1 MRIAITGAT
10 GFLGKALAARLNEQG
25 HVLHL
30 LSRSGGEATGP
41 NQAFRWDAMA
51 GEPPEESLQ
60 DVDAVVHLAG
70 ESVAQ
75 RWSPEVKRRIRDSRV
90 LGTQRL
96 VQALSTLSRRP
107 EVLVSASAI
116 GYYGDRG
123 DQLLTEESDPGRDF
137 LSKVCEEWERSA
149 DLAAALGIR
158 VVKIRIGIVLGPE
171 GGALKQ
177 MLPPFRAG
185 LAGRLGSGKQWMS
198 WIHRDD
204 LLNLILHILEN
215 RTITGPANATSPNP
229 VTNAV
234 FTEQLA
240 KAIHRPA
247 VVPIPAFA
255 LKIRF
260 GEAAEPLLASARV
273 FPRVAIESGYR
284 FQYPELGPALHHLL
298 G

>member
-10 GFLGKALAARLNEQG
+10 GFLGKALASRLNEQG

-30 LSRSGGEATGP
+30 LSRSGGEVSGP
-41 NQAFRWDAMA
+41 NRAFRWDAMA

-60 DVDAVVHLAG
+60 DVDAVVHLVG
-70 ESVAQ
+70 ENVAQ
-75 RWSPEVKRRIRDSRV
+75 RWSTEVKQRIRDSRV

-116 GYYGDRG
+116 GYYGNRG
-123 DQLLTEESDPGRDF
+123 DELLTEESGPGRDF
-137 LSKVCEEWERSA
+137 LSTVCEEWERSA
-149 DLAAALGIR
+149 DLATALGIR
-158 VVKIRIGIVLGPE
+158 VVKARIGIVLGPE

-204 LLNLILHILEN
+204 LLNLFLHVLEN
-215 RTITGPANATSPNP
+215 RTIAGAVNATSPNP

-240 KAIHRPA
+240 KTIHRPA
-247 VVPIPAFA
+247 VV
-255 LKIRF
+255 
-260 GEAAEPLLASARV
+260 
-273 FPRVAIESGYR
+273 
-284 FQYPELGPALHHLL
+284 
-298 G
+298 

>member
-10 GFLGKALAARLNEQG
+10 GFLGKALASRLNEQG

-30 LSRSGGEATGP
+30 LSRSGGEASGP
-41 NQAFRWDAMA
+41 NRAFRWDAMA

-60 DVDAVVHLAG
+60 DVDAVVHLVG
-70 ESVAQ
+70 ENVAQ
-75 RWSPEVKRRIRDSRV
+75 RWSPEVKQRIRDSRV

-116 GYYGDRG
+116 GYYGNRG
-123 DQLLTEESDPGRDF
+123 DELLTEESEPGRDF
-137 LSKVCEEWERSA
+137 LSTVCEEWERSA

-158 VVKIRIGIVLGPE
+158 VVKARIGIVLGPE

-204 LLNLILHILEN
+204 LLNLFLHVLEN
-215 RTITGPANATSPNP
+215 RTIAGAVNATSPNP

-240 KAIHRPA
+240 KTIHRPA

-273 FPRVAIESGYR
+273 FPRVAVESGFR